1 MSPQDA
7 PEPAP
12 VLLECVRLRRE
23 LDIALARIAAL
34 EAQVKELLEQL
45 RRNSSNSSIP
55 PSANPL
61 NAPRPV
67 PKLPSGRE
75 RGGQN
80 GHRGHHR
87 NR

>member
-45 RRNSSNSSIP
+45 RRNSSNIG
-55 PSANPL
+55 ATGVI
-61 NAPRPV
+61 R
-67 PKLPSGRE
+67 SGSCALIQASR
-75 RGGQN
+75 
-80 GHRGHHR
+80 
-87 NR
+87 